1 MLYSSLSNYQMH
13 DIKYRYKLNGI
24 EKHKHFRSLQSFE
37 FFVLSQ
43 CLLDFILLGKK
54 MENRAQKWS
63 SYATIVF
70 MNSLINC
77 VLLTSQRPSI
87 SNSED
92 SRKDVLQPTRSILET
107 KAAHINAIGIVSL
120 RSSRV
125 IL

>member
-1 MLYSSLSNYQMH
+1 
-13 DIKYRYKLNGI
+13 
-24 EKHKHFRSLQSFE
+24 
-37 FFVLSQ
+37 
-43 CLLDFILLGKK
+43 